1 MPTSFQFLVFSDL
14 PGMHDAKVK
23 SKIRKHAMKDIGVT
37 RRRPRKLPN
46 NIVLR
51 IEDPV
56 PKGQKGATRQTQD
69 QHHYPILDDRAL
81 YDPHLR
87 GLSSKLDPFET
98 ASVPLDGVSHGLL
111 QYFHHYSTKF
121 PNNFTFTPNIDR
133 VFDSA
138 MQDDLMMNCILSA
151 AASRIHYMQSVSP
164 VHLQERALACTHQSL
179 HLLQLRLYREQPVR
193 AQTIETLVDCVLY
206 LAAAA
211 FYRGDDLTARIH
223 LSAAVNMADLGG
235 GLQVFVDQRVLVR
248 LLSLDDVLACM
259 RLHPCSFKSTYDP
272 GALDL
277 VIKRKLQAKQEGP
290 DTSMTG
296 DQLECGIALPKVLN
310 GLIPQIVECDLVKD
324 TTELQLMDS
333 VSADSALQVRHWQKL
348 STLAARNK
356 LLAFETA
363 DVGMGAIRAAL
374 LIWTLLPPNDPRQA
388 KTAHIVARHLK
399 ALLEPDFHTTWTG
412 TEEAGLWCLLV
423 GAFDE
428 IIGGEG
434 SLWFITRIREV
445 LRLSGEKVGLRS
457 DGGLLAR
464 LVGCQ
469 RRFLYRETI
478 LMPLTERVVKL
489 LEDVPHAVDTAE
501 C

>member
-37 RRRPRKLPN
+37 RRRPRKLPYKMA
-46 NIVLR
+46 LR
-51 IEDPV
+51 IKDPL
-56 PKGQKGATRQTQD
+56 PNGAADDTRRTQD
-69 QHHYPILDDRAL
+69 QDHRPILDDKAL

-87 GLSSKLDPFET
+87 ALSSRLDPFET

-111 QYFHHYSTKF
+111 QYFHHYSTEF

-138 MQDDLMMNCILSA
+138 MRDDLMMNCILSA
-151 AASRIHYMQSVSP
+151 AASRIHYVQSVSLI
-164 VHLQERALACTHQSL
+164 HLQERALTCTHQSL
-179 HLLQLRLYREQPVR
+179 HLLQLRLYKEQPAR
-193 AQTIETLVDCVLY
+193 AQKIETLVDCVLY

-211 FYRGDDLTARIH
+211 FYRGDELTARIH
-223 LSAAVNMADLGG
+223 LSAAVNMTELGG
-235 GLQVFVDQRVLVR
+235 GLHVFEDQRVLVR

-259 RLHPCSFKSTYDP
+259 RLQPCSFTCTYDP

-277 VIKRKLQAKQEGP
+277 VVKRKIQAKQEGP
-290 DTSMTG
+290 NKSLTG

-310 GLIPQIVECDLVKD
+310 DLIPQIMECDLVKD
-324 TTELQLMDS
+324 TTQLQLMDS

-348 STLAARNK
+348 SALATRNR

-363 DVGMGAIRAAL
+363 DVRLSAIRAAL
-374 LIWTLLPPNDPRQA
+374 IIWTLLPPNDPRQA
-388 KTAHIVARHLK
+388 KTAHIVAQRLK
-399 ALLEPDFHTTWTG
+399 ALLEPDFHNTWSG
-412 TEEAGLWCLLV
+412 IEEAGLWCLLV

-445 LRLSGEKVGLRS
+445 LRLPGKDVGLQT
-457 DGGLLAR
+457 GGGFLAS
-464 LVGCQ
+464 LIGFQ
-469 RRFLYRETI
+469 QRFLYRETI
-478 LMPLTERVVKL
+478 LIPLTERVVKL
-489 LEDVPHAVDTAE
+489 LENVSHTVD
-501 C
+501 